1 MSKSTIISK
10 AMRCVDEVYAGV
22 DTATNEELFTYS
34 SFIMEAVR
42 WVVDMVPLRHLGH
55 CATSLQPSEYEAP
68 NGVGSVDVSGDFGRL
83 LHIKAA
89 DWKRKVT
96 SLMLDTDPRYAQQS
110 DIVLRGNPA
119 RPVAVLCEGGTRI
132 ELYTTTSNDTP
143 TVKYV
148 PYDADTLP
156 AKLEDITA
164 WKLAEIVLMSIN
176 DTASATICAAR
187 VNDILNQ
194 LQS

>member
-42 WVVDMVPLRHLGH
+42 WVVDMVPLRHLGY
-55 CATSLQPSEYEAP
+55 CVDDLVLSEYKVS
-68 NGVGSVDVSGDFGRL
+68 NGVGKGYVGLDFGRL

-132 ELYTTTSNDTP
+132 ELYTTSSKDSATGQ
-143 TVKYV
+143 YV
-148 PYDADTLP
+148 PYDADKLP

>member
-42 WVVDMVPLRHLGH
+42 WVVDMVPLRHLGD
-55 CATSLQPSEYEAP
+55 CVDDLVLSEYKVS
-68 NGVGSVDVSGDFGRL
+68 NGVGKGYVGLDFGRL

-119 RPVAVLCEGGTRI
+119 RPVAVLCEGGNCI
-132 ELYTTTSNDTP
+132 ELYTTKSEETP
-143 TVKYV
+143 TGEYV
-148 PYDADTLP
+148 PYDADRLP

>member
-42 WVVDMVPLRHLGH
+42 WVVDMVPLRHLGD
-55 CATSLQPSEYEAP
+55 CTKDLELSDYNAS
-68 NGVGSVDVSGDFGRL
+68 NGVGGGNVSGDFGRL
-83 LHIKAA
+83 LYIKAA

-119 RPVAVLCEGGTRI
+119 RPVAVLCEGGNRM
-132 ELYTTTSNDTP
+132 ELYTTSSTSTP
-143 TVKYV
+143 TGEYV
-148 PYDADTLP
+148 PYDADRLP